1 MFVQVLVLEP
11 IAVYLCCWP
20 MSVIVYILV
29 LCEIMNLN
37 KRNCIVTPE
46 RERKKFDGERSM
58 S

>member
-1 MFVQVLVLEP
+1 MFVQVLALEP

-46 RERKKFDGERSM
+46 RETKV
-58 S
+58 